1 MAKSR
6 TRRTQ
11 NQYAGK
17 TGQSQRA
24 QRPVQVTANAPAAS
38 SQQMQRIKTVQ
49 KAQHMQ
55 SLIMPGM
62 VALGCWGLAFSF
74 LFLTNDQ
81 NHVLFGALAAL
92 MALMWSLN
100 LGLRVRKVLQ
110 QK

>member
-6 TRRTQ
+6 TQRIQSQR
-11 NQYAGK
+11 AGK
-17 TGQSQRA
+17 AGQSQR
-24 QRPVQVTANAPAAS
+24 VQQTTQTAANASAR
-38 SQQMQRIKTVQ
+38 QTQRIKTVR
-49 KAQHMQ
+49 KVQHIQ
-55 SLIMPGM
+55 SLLLPGM

-74 LFLTNDQ
+74 TFLTNDQ